1 MSSNFQKFIDRL
13 SNHQIKEIWKNHPG
27 VKRKFFD
34 YLYEDL
40 LKYKNPIILEFGVR
54 HGISTSMFLDVC
66 KQNDGFL
73 YSIDINDYSYKFEK
87 KKWKFIKS
95 KDNDFLNIE
104 KQIPNNFDIIFLDTI
119 HKADHVNDILNYYYD
134 KLNKGGFFLID
145 DISWLLYTKNA
156 KYDNFFREVN
166 NKETFNR
173 LLSIYSKNS
182 LNFNISFNFCD
193 TGLAKITKLNN
204 NKLNNAEKIVERDN
218 SIKNILRKI
227 YLKFKT

>member
-13 SNHQIKEIWKNHPG
+13 SNHQIKEIWKNHSG

-87 KKWKFIKS
+87 K
-95 KDNDFLNIE
+95 NGNL
-104 KQIPNNFDIIFLDTI
+104 
-119 HKADHVNDILNYYYD
+119 
-134 KLNKGGFFLID
+134 
-145 DISWLLYTKNA
+145 
-156 KYDNFFREVN
+156 
-166 NKETFNR
+166 
-173 LLSIYSKNS
+173 
-182 LNFNISFNFCD
+182 
-193 TGLAKITKLNN
+193 
-204 NKLNNAEKIVERDN
+204 
-218 SIKNILRKI
+218 
-227 YLKFKT
+227 